1 MILQGLC
8 EHEMDVAIMKKQEEE
23 KVALLRMTANVQVAV
38 RVRPLNK
45 REKDLR
51 ISQGVREEDWLKVI
65 LQRSFDLP
73 GAVDVETENKEEGAP
88 CDVVKLANGG
98 LSKPDTYSF
107 DYCFD
112 ANVSQKYVYD
122 QAMRNSV
129 DGFLLGFNCTIFA
142 YGQTGSGCVSPEIFH
157 FALAYLAPHL
167 LIQHHTSGQF
177 ELPGKL
183 GPCSGTFTVRRRQA

>member
-73 GAVDVETENKEEGAP
+73 GAVAASIFNSSEVLTFSFSKYAP
-88 CDVVKLANGG
+88 F
-98 LSKPDTYSF
+98 SRI
-107 DYCFD
+107 
-112 ANVSQKYVYD
+112 VS
-122 QAMRNSV
+122 
-129 DGFLLGFNCTIFA
+129 
-142 YGQTGSGCVSPEIFH
+142 
-157 FALAYLAPHL
+157 L
-167 LIQHHTSGQF
+167 LISAMCHFVGYTLVILCGSPHFRFGCLF
-177 ELPGKL
+177 
-183 GPCSGTFTVRRRQA
+183 